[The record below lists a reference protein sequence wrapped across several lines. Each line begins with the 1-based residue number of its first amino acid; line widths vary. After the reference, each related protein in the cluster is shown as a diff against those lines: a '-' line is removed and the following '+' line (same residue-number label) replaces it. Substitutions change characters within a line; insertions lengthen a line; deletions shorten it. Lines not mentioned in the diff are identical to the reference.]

1 MIDTSRKL
9 TSLLCSA
16 ALVAI
21 LGGCSTLEKA
31 VAGKSAAGGAG
42 QTAGVYYAGS
52 ADLPLYRTPGG
63 ALIGRLPRY
72 AKLYRSDLQRGFAH
86 VRVEATGEAGWVE
99 NAKLIWRLPAHE
111 SSEQVSEPLREAEAE
126 AVPAAPVVV
135 ESPEP
140 ERAAQ
145 AVKPQQSPSPAAASS
160 SSAPAKSTVA
170 PSIFNPY

>member
-9 TSLLCSA
+9 TSILCSA

-21 LGGCSTLEKA
+21 LGGCSTLENT

-63 ALIGRLPRY
+63 ALISRLPQY

-111 SSEQVSEPLREAEAE
+111 SSEQVREPLREAEAE
-126 AVPAAPVVV
+126 AVPAAPVV

-145 AVKPQQSPSPAAASS
+145 AVKPQQLPSPAAASS

>member
-1 MIDTSRKL
+1 MIDTSRQL

-21 LGGCSTLEKA
+21 LGGCSTLENT

-42 QTAGVYYAGS
+42 QTTGVYYAGS

-63 ALIGRLPRY
+63 ALISRLPQY
-72 AKLYRSDLQRGFAH
+72 AKLVRSDLQRGYAH

-111 SSEQVSEPLREAEAE
+111 SSEQVREPLREAEA
-126 AVPAAPVVV
+126 VPAAAPVV
-135 ESPEP
+135 EPPEPGP

-145 AVKPQQSPSPAAASS
+145 AVEPQQSPSPAAASS
-160 SSAPAKSTVA
+160 SSAPSKSTLA